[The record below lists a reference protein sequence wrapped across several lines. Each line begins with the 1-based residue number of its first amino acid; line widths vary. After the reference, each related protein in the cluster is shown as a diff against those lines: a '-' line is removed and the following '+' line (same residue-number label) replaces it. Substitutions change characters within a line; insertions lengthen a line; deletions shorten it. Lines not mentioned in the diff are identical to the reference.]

1 MEEESASKCA
11 SVETLKKISSEE
23 ELECA
28 VCLQSCV
35 HPVRLPCS
43 SYFLLFM
50 RKVWYK
56 ELLESFYF
64 QFELGLLKLRFSFID
79 LEGTANQSKRCAMCR
94 QEIPADFL
102 ENPHLLKKVEEKEC
116 DLDGY
121 QWFYEG
127 RNGWWQYDERTSR
140 DLESSFSRGDRI
152 FEILVAGFLYTI
164 DFDKMIQQRR
174 NDPSRRRRIKR
185 DLASIPKKGVAGL
198 KTVLNEAHCRGSTSK
213 QNTENSTSDS
223 ESNSPSRGNS
233 NLEVSLRLSSEY
245 QVLEYLHL
253 LHSDLQRNVHVN
265 RVPEASRTSWLS
277 DISVNETTTNARR
290 SRAFST
296 TLRNDCDSHTPEE
309 QHQGNLRIR
318 LYSDPPSPSQPLTV
332 LSNSNSIESSHLEDT
347 VNSISDDIGNLAID
361 SNDAAVQYYSLD
373 DTVEYDLPT
382 NNEDL

>member
-1 MEEESASKCA
+1 MSSFKARLI
-11 SVETLKKISSEE
+11 SV
-23 ELECA
+23 
-28 VCLQSCV
+28 
-35 HPVRLPCS
+35 
-43 SYFLLFM
+43 
-50 RKVWYK
+50 
-56 ELLESFYF
+56 
-64 QFELGLLKLRFSFID
+64 
-79 LEGTANQSKRCAMCR
+79 
-94 QEIPADFL
+94 
-102 ENPHLLKKVEEKEC
+102 
-116 DLDGY
+116 
-121 QWFYEG
+121 
-127 RNGWWQYDERTSR
+127 GWWQYDERTSR
-140 DLESSFSRGDRI
+140 DLEISFSRGDRI

-164 DFDKMIQQRR
+164 DFDKMVQQRR

-198 KTVLNEAHCRGSTSK
+198 KTVLNQPIEEDQHQNVASSSSSDHLPTTSASSLISIETS
-213 QNTENSTSDS
+213 QNLENTENSTSDS

-290 SRAFST
+290 TRAFST
-296 TLRNDCDSHTPEE
+296 TLRDCDSHTPAE
-309 QHQGNLRIR
+309 QHRGNLRIR

-332 LSNSNSIESSHLEDT
+332 LSNSNSIESPHLDDA
-347 VNSISDDIGNLAID
+347 VNSISDDIGSLAID
-361 SNDAAVQYYSLD
+361 SNDTAVQYYSLD

>member
-11 SVETLKKISSEE
+11 SVETPKKISNEE

-43 SYFLLFM
+43 HIFCFLCV
-50 RKVWYK
+50 K
-56 ELLESFYF
+56 
-64 QFELGLLKLRFSFID
+64 
-79 LEGTANQSKRCAMCR
+79 GTANQSKRCAMCR
-94 QEIPADFL
+94 QEIPPDFL

-140 DLESSFSRGDRI
+140 DLEISFSRGDRI

-164 DFDKMIQQRR
+164 DFDKMVQQRR

-198 KTVLNEAHCRGSTSK
+198 KTVLNQPIEEDQHQNVASSSSSDHLPTTSASSLISIETS
-213 QNTENSTSDS
+213 QNLENTENSTSDS

-290 SRAFST
+290 TRAFST
-296 TLRNDCDSHTPEE
+296 TLRDCDSHTPAE
-309 QHQGNLRIR
+309 QHRGNLRIR

-332 LSNSNSIESSHLEDT
+332 LSNSNSIESPHLGDA
-347 VNSISDDIGNLAID
+347 VNSISDDIGSLAID
-361 SNDAAVQYYSLD
+361 SNDTAVQYYSLD